1 MNILFLTALKAEA
14 QPIISHYS
22 LVKNDASHIYFNGN
36 IFLFVIGVGNKKA
49 AKRLK
54 TLSMNYTQ
62 WKNTAVINI
71 GIAGGSQFDVK
82 LGEIY
87 RINKVLDQDSGRIY
101 FPDILIKSTISEIGL
116 TTVLRP
122 VNNRPVTQRGLVDME
137 ASTIFEF
144 MSKYVP
150 PHRLNFLKIVSDY
163 MDTSDIN
170 NLKINSLMKSRINK
184 ILLFIDEINNSE
196 LLDRS
201 VLDQEEKQII
211 EKIIINL
218 KLTETQRHQLVELS
232 ENRKKLMNN
241 LNILEDFLSAE
252 SSNKKERNELFNAIR
267 KQISS

>member
-1 MNILFLTALKAEA
+1 
-14 QPIISHYS
+14 
-22 LVKNDASHIYFNGN
+22 
-36 IFLFVIGVGNKKA
+36 
-49 AKRLK
+49 
-54 TLSMNYTQ
+54 
-62 WKNTAVINI
+62 
-71 GIAGGSQFDVK
+71 
-82 LGEIY
+82 
-87 RINKVLDQDSGRIY
+87 
-101 FPDILIKSTISEIGL
+101 
-116 TTVLRP
+116 
-122 VNNRPVTQRGLVDME
+122 
-137 ASTIFEF
+137 
-144 MSKYVP
+144 
-150 PHRLNFLKIVSDY
+150 

-170 NLKINSLMKSRINK
+170 NLKINSLMKSQINK

-241 LNILEDFLSAE
+241 LNVLEDFLSAE

>member
-1 MNILFLTALKAEA
+1 M
-14 QPIISHYS
+14 
-22 LVKNDASHIYFNGN
+22 
-36 IFLFVIGVGNKKA
+36 A

-82 LGEIY
+82 LGQIY

-170 NLKINSLMKSRINK
+170 NLKINSLMRSQINK

-211 EKIIINL
+211 QKIIRNL

-241 LNILEDFLSAE
+241 LNVLEDFLSAE

>member
-1 MNILFLTALKAEA
+1 
-14 QPIISHYS
+14 
-22 LVKNDASHIYFNGN
+22 
-36 IFLFVIGVGNKKA
+36 
-49 AKRLK
+49 
-54 TLSMNYTQ
+54 
-62 WKNTAVINI
+62 
-71 GIAGGSQFDVK
+71 
-82 LGEIY
+82 
-87 RINKVLDQDSGRIY
+87 VLDQDSGRIY

-170 NLKINSLMKSRINK
+170 NLKINSLMKSQINK

-241 LNILEDFLSAE
+241 LNVLEDFLSAE